1 MVDNAHS
8 GLSNDNNVFLI
19 LFHLHIL
26 NFKHEDS
33 NPDEPT
39 SLYLRS
45 GLCFTCQRLLNEKRR
60 TQRKRKSDV
69 QGKPNSGSAADN
81 FAQKR
86 VRINGE
92 IVDVHADAIILNGP
106 FDGTKHHG
114 PGYEYPQ
121 IVMDLQKIGA
131 AVTQETA
138 ELANT
143 MSAIAGPP
151 PHNSPEHVQIDAL
164 YNKTFHTISKGIFL
178 LSELKTSFDA
188 AVTASIAEKATEE
201 VLDSASIADVV
212 ASAAAVAAAQS
223 AEVVV
228 AAAAAGGG
236 NDQASSSMIPLLLAA
251 ESKEGEP
258 AVPAKNENENGPEVE
273 V

>member
-1 MVDNAHS
+1 MLKEKN
-8 GLSNDNNVFLI
+8 SNNSRLETYDTV
-19 LFHLHIL
+19 
-26 NFKHEDS
+26 DS

-69 QGKPNSGSAADN
+69 QGKNASGSET

-86 VRINGE
+86 IRINGE

-114 PGYEYPQ
+114 PGYEYPE
-121 IVMDLQKIGA
+121 IMTDLQKIGA
-131 AVTQETA
+131 DVSGETA
-138 ELANT
+138 QLAN
-143 MSAIAGPP
+143 AIISLTTPP
-151 PHNSPEHVQIDAL
+151 LHNSQDHAQVEAL

-178 LSELKTSFDA
+178 LSEMKSSFDA
-188 AVTASIAEKATEE
+188 AVNNASIAEKATEE
-201 VLDSASIADVV
+201 VLESASIADVV

-223 AEVVV
+223 AEV
-228 AAAAAGGG
+228 AAAAAVTNGG
-236 NDQASSSMIPLLLAA
+236 DEQASSTMIPSILLPPDGKEGA
-251 ESKEGEP
+251 ESADVHDDKNGDDEGP
-258 AVPAKNENENGPEVE
+258 KVE